1 MRQTEQNKDV
11 PRSQVIAIR
20 IARRYLK
27 RNTESLARV
36 LNAYQSAAHTGT
48 QIGFLPEQ

>member
-1 MRQTEQNKDV
+1 MRQTEKNKDI

-27 RNTESLARV
+27 RYTGTLARA
-36 LNAYQSAAHTGT
+36 LNAYQSAAQTGT
-48 QIGFLPEQ
+48 QIGFLPE